1 MKADEIIR
9 IEKSQQDVIHKQ
21 YDTRNYCETENN
33 SYKPIIVGVQDFKT
47 QFY

>member
-21 YDTRNYCETENN
+21 YDTRNYCENEN
-33 SYKPIIVGVQDFKT
+33 SFFKPKNIVEE
-47 QFY
+47 YL